1 MKDTSM
7 QTVLHSDPLMLPRP
21 CAHGSYRETMLL
33 NDHARLL
40 GTRQLHGQPSA
51 TFPFFCGSVKPLNH
65 FATVWLQWLGSQ
77 QRRNWPRDI
86 HPQGNIALTVA
97 TGNEATGRIGDSP
110 STTSSKGP
118 STVEALEVNRSLQAW
133 LPGMEPPEAESD
145 EDDENKPTTW
155 LLLVHHAKD
164 EIRVEL
170 SLPLDVDHEGKV
182 TVWRERIILR
192 SMPLDGASRE
202 ITPPALPDID
212 VAVRRKA

>member
-1 MKDTSM
+1 M
-7 QTVLHSDPLMLPRP
+7 QTVLHSEPLDV
-21 CAHGSYRETMLL
+21 AETLARMGLTEEVLL
-33 NDHARLL
+33 NATMQGYLARANCTANHPPLF
-40 GTRQLHGQPSA
+40 PSFVA
-51 TFPFFCGSVKPLNH
+51 WGEAVKSLRDGLAPSGWVRSNE
-65 FATVWLQWLGSQ
+65 
-77 QRRNWPRDI
+77 RNWPRVI
-86 HPQGNIALTVA
+86 HPQGHIALTVA

-118 STVEALEVNRSLQAW
+118 STVEALEVNRLQAW
-133 LPGMEPPEAESD
+133 LPGMEPPETESG

-192 SMPLDGASRE
+192 SMPLDGEPRE